1 MINQSDKKKVL
12 IPNRGVIALDI
23 IDSLKSIGL
32 ETILLY
38 SPEDANS
45 LAVKLASRSYKFL
58 SSKLEDSYLDRE
70 VIIEKAL
77 ELGVDYIHPG
87 YGFLAEDPEFFRL
100 CEEKNIEVI
109 GPGSKVLS
117 IVEDKIELRK
127 IAEDLGIR
135 VLKYS
140 EVIKS
145 HLDYGKIPES
155 FHYPLIL
162 KPLKGQGGK
171 GIRIVEDKT
180 HGEEIANKMLQRE
193 EIKRMGVFAEEF
205 YPDSH
210 HIEIPFIRD
219 INGNILFLPEIE
231 SSVQRRFQKIF
242 QESPSINISDNL
254 RESLYEDSKKMI
266 EEINFVGL
274 GYTEFIVNNG
284 ASYFSEINPTFQ
296 INTLI
301 PEIHMIANFL
311 KKQFA
316 ISNGELLHHV
326 KGVKILKPKY
336 TILLVSLMAENPF
349 DHFRPS
355 SGIVTEFFNYSTI
368 RNMFKT
374 SLYAGSKV
382 SPIYDP
388 YIGKIATFAERRENS
403 IKDMNNFL
411 KNITIKGIRT
421 NLNFLR
427 HILNNNYLFA
437 GDTTIDFLNQKCNFS
452 ERKRTEEEQLIA
464 AALLSSI
471 FHIDNRKKN
480 YKEKLEKMKQP
491 GFFKRLFKTF

>member
-1 MINQSDKKKVL
+1 MIHKSDKKKIL
-12 IPNRGVIALDI
+12 IPNRGTIALDI
-23 IDSLKSIGL
+23 IDSFKSIGL

-45 LAVKLASRSYKFL
+45 LAVKLACRSYKFL

-70 VIIEKAL
+70 MIIEKAL
-77 ELGVDYIHPG
+77 ELNVDYIHPG

-109 GPGSKVLS
+109 GPGSKTLVL
-117 IVEDKIELRK
+117 VEDKIELRK

-135 VLKYS
+135 VIKYS
-140 EVIKS
+140 QVIKS
-145 HLDYGKIPES
+145 HFDYEKIPDS

-162 KPLKGQGGK
+162 KPLKGQGGNNIKVVENKTK
-171 GIRIVEDKT
+171 GKERV
-180 HGEEIANKMLQRE
+180 AKMLHRS
-193 EIKRMGVFAEEF
+193 EIKRMGIFAEEF
-205 YPDSH
+205 LPESH
-210 HIEIPFIRD
+210 QIEIPFFRD
-219 INGNILFLPEIE
+219 VNGNILFLPEIE

-254 RESLYEDSKKMI
+254 RESLYEDSKKII

-274 GYTEFIVNNG
+274 GYTEFLVNNG
-284 ASYFSEINPTFQ
+284 ASYFSEINPSYQ
-296 INTLI
+296 INALI
-301 PEIHMIANFL
+301 PEVHMIANFL

-326 KGVKILKPKY
+326 NGIKILKPKY

-349 DHFRPS
+349 DNFRPS

-374 SLYAGSKV
+374 SLYSGAKV
-382 SPIYDP
+382 SPLYDP

-403 IKDMNNFL
+403 IKDMKSFLNN
-411 KNITIKGIRT
+411 IIIKGIRT

-427 HILNNNYLFA
+427 HILSSPHLFT
-437 GDTTIDFLNQKCNFS
+437 GDTTIDFLNRKCSFS
-452 ERKRTEEEQLIA
+452 NKKRTEKEQLIA

-480 YKEKLEKMKQP
+480 YKEQLEKMKQP
-491 GFFKRLFKTF
+491 GFFKRLFDKF